1 MKKNNKVR
9 VLASPNIKAY
19 YIISVIK
26 TAPLLAEDRHR
37 YQWDRIEDSEIDPH
51 KYAQLIFDKDAKKKN
66 QWKKD
71 SLVNK

>member
-1 MKKNNKVR
+1 MKKNNKAR
-9 VLASPNIKAY
+9 VVASPNIKAY

-26 TAPLLAEDRHR
+26 RAPLLAENRHR
-37 YQWDRIEDSEIDPH
+37 YQWNRIENPEIGPH
-51 KYAQLIFDKDAKKKN
+51 KYAQLIFDKDAKTI

>member
-1 MKKNNKVR
+1 MKKNNKAR
-9 VLASPNIKAY
+9 VVASPNIKAY

-26 TAPLLAEDRHR
+26 RAPLLAENRHR
-37 YQWDRIEDSEIDPH
+37 YQWNRIENPEIDPH
-51 KYAQLIFDKDAKKKN
+51 KYAQLIFDKDAKTI